1 MNNCPFVKKIFR
13 VCVLS
18 ICLFPATFF
27 FYKTWKEWFTAI
39 LRGREFFYIIE
50 DNINEIINDIRK
62 QSYGCRFFVGLPL
75 RLARKILLSGCFR
88 AVSSSLGFKPRF
100 KRLSPGVI
108 ELIPGL
114 LQDRPQA
121 RQQAFRLLKAFPQKK
136 VSITGK
142 AHCILGKD
150 ISFEGR
156 KVVVIAHWDPDRVI
170 DHYVIYQCRHFKTL
184 GFDILLTSAGRPEH
198 LDAVACRD
206 FVDAIVYRSC
216 DGYDFTSWK
225 AAFELFPSLYRSRE
239 LVLTNDSYFAPIGS
253 FASVHSVMNEIPCDF
268 WGLVGCNLIRPH
280 LQSYYLVLHQSVL
293 QHQSLKDF
301 FDRIALSKDRD
312 VAILYETSFS
322 LWLAVHHFYPAAFVP
337 VSTDFSLNYTF
348 EYWKELIHT
357 GVPILKREFF
367 LKKEYHHKI
376 LQWRTECSHKGY
388 PVKLIED
395 YLERRGIDMEI
406 L

>member
-1 MNNCPFVKKIFR
+1 
-13 VCVLS
+13 
-18 ICLFPATFF
+18 
-27 FYKTWKEWFTAI
+27 
-39 LRGREFFYIIE
+39 
-50 DNINEIINDIRK
+50 
-62 QSYGCRFFVGLPL
+62 
-75 RLARKILLSGCFR
+75 
-88 AVSSSLGFKPRF
+88 
-100 KRLSPGVI
+100 
-108 ELIPGL
+108 
-114 LQDRPQA
+114 
-121 RQQAFRLLKAFPQKK
+121 
-136 VSITGK
+136 
-142 AHCILGKD
+142 
-150 ISFEGR
+150 
-156 KVVVIAHWDPDRVI
+156 
-170 DHYVIYQCRHFKTL
+170 
-184 GFDILLTSAGRPEH
+184 
-198 LDAVACRD
+198 
-206 FVDAIVYRSC
+206 
-216 DGYDFTSWK
+216 
-225 AAFELFPSLYRSRE
+225 
-239 LVLTNDSYFAPIGS
+239 
-253 FASVHSVMNEIPCDF
+253 MNEIPCDF

-376 LQWRTECSHKGY
+376 LQWRTECSHKGD
-388 PVKLIED
+388 PVKLIDD